1 MTSAEISLFIAL
13 AAFMLAL
20 LSGGAVAIFIRP
32 KIQLK
37 RERKRLYD
45 LSMSALAAEA
55 LDKARA
61 AGISDHF
68 ANTAL
73 LAHHGSWDRPSL
85 LAALD
90 GLYKQL
96 DAEDGRTGQV
106 GPGSWVFHYY
116 DFGLA
121 LIHEVL
127 TEQS

>member
-1 MTSAEISLFIAL
+1 MTSAGISLFIAL
-13 AAFMLAL
+13 AAFMVAL
-20 LSGGAVAIFIRP
+20 LTGGAVAIFIRP

-37 RERKRLYD
+37 RERKRLQD
-45 LSMSALAAEA
+45 LSMSALGAEA

-68 ANTAL
+68 PNAAL
-73 LAHHGSWDRPSL
+73 LAHDGSWDRISL

-90 GLYKQL
+90 ELCKQL
-96 DAEDGRTGQV
+96 EAEDGRTGQV
-106 GPGSWVFHYY
+106 GPGSWVFVYY

-127 TEQS
+127 TEQR